1 MWKNENIQRV
11 TEAGPRVG
19 FLAIK
24 KKKKKKSSDGYNTA
38 GSINKNK

>member
-24 KKKKKKSSDGYNTA
+24 KKKKKSPVMVTILLA
-38 GSINKNK
+38 Q